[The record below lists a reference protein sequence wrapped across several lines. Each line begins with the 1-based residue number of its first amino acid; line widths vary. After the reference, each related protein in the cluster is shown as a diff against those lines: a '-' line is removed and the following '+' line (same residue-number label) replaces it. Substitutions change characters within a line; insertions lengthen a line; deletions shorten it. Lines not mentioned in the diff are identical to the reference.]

1 VRRAA
6 QGDDDIRRWQRLP
19 HFVKCVG
26 RLDLVYQPAQ
36 GGGVKETKEARR
48 ERQAAEELQFV
59 DVIIRAGNSIHP
71 EVQVCKERK
80 WRVDYLVNGDI
91 ALEIQGIGFGHHSFG
106 AIMKTYEK
114 NNAIAAQG
122 WRLVQVTRAQVAS
135 GEALEALARC
145 GVRVEA
151 PCDVKVTK

>member
-1 VRRAA
+1 VR
-6 QGDDDIRRWQRLP
+6 
-19 HFVKCVG
+19 
-26 RLDLVYQPAQ
+26 
-36 GGGVKETKEARR
+36 ETKD
-48 ERQAAEELQFV
+48 ERKVRQDWEETQLV
-59 DVIIRAGNSIHP
+59 RVLEDAGNIVQA
-71 EVQVCKERK
+71 EVLVTPDRK
-80 WRVDYLVNGDI
+80 WRVDYLILTGRRGNSPI

-145 GVRVEA
+145 GVRVTADRGGTFPAEGSGE
-151 PCDVKVTK
+151 KGEGR

>member
-1 VRRAA
+1 MR
-6 QGDDDIRRWQRLP
+6 
-19 HFVKCVG
+19 
-26 RLDLVYQPAQ
+26 
-36 GGGVKETKEARR
+36 ETKD
-48 ERQAAEELQFV
+48 ERKVRQDWEETQLV
-59 DVIIRAGNSIHP
+59 RVLEDAGNIVQA
-71 EVQVCKERK
+71 EVLVTPDRK
-80 WRVDYLVNGDI
+80 WRVDYLILTGRRGNSPI

-151 PCDVKVTK
+151 PCQHSSGQTTEGSCAKCEVTR